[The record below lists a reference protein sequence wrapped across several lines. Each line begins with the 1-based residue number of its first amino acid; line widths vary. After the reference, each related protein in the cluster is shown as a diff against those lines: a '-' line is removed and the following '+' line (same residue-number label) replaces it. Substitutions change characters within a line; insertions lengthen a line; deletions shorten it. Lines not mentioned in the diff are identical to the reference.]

1 MALGN
6 SQHGRKLNDFSD
18 LRGTT
23 HYEAGP
29 VEINVARHSG
39 YCWGVQRAYDVVLAE
54 AKQSKGKNEPIVT
67 FGPLIHNPQTIDEL
81 RHTHGVDYVDNP
93 EQVVN
98 GKVVVRTHGIPLNDY
113 EKFKEKGINVI
124 DATCPYVKVT
134 QNYAALLH
142 KQKYHVVIVGDY
154 KHPEVISILSFARG
168 EGTVVK
174 TVEDVEKIPKHLR
187 RLGVV
192 VQSTMILEHVSH
204 VIAAVLARA
213 QEVRVFNTIC
223 YVTSERQGDAEEIAR
238 SNDFVVVVGGKASS
252 NTKKLA
258 VVAETYGARTQLIE
272 GPEEL
277 DFSKFGD
284 ARRIGVLAGASTPNW
299 LIDQVVESIERHYNA
314 ASVV

>member
-1 MALGN
+1 MAQGN
-6 SQHGRKLNDFSD
+6 SAHARKISDFSD
-18 LRGTT
+18 LREKTR
-23 HYEAGP
+23 YQAGG
-29 VEINVARHSG
+29 VEISVARHSG
-39 YCWGVQRAYDVVLAE
+39 YCWGVQRAYDVTLAE
-54 AKQSKGKNEPIVT
+54 AKRAKETGESIVT

-81 RHTHGVDYVDNP
+81 KHKHGVDYVESTD
-93 EQVVN
+93 EVTD
-98 GKVVVRTHGIPLNDY
+98 GKVIVRTHGIPLNSY
-113 EKFKEKGINVI
+113 EEFKKKGINVI

-174 TVEDVEKIPKHLR
+174 TVADVDKIPKHLM

-192 VQSTMILEHVSH
+192 VQSTMILEHVNH
-204 VIAAVLARA
+204 VIAALLARA

-223 YVTSERQGDAEEIAR
+223 YVTSERQGDAEEIA
-238 SNDFVVVVGGKASS
+238 SKNDVVVVIGGKASS

-258 VVAETYGARTQLIE
+258 VVAESFGARTQLIE

-277 DFSKFGD
+277 DLNALGD
-284 ARRIGVLAGASTPNW
+284 AKRIGVLAGASTPNW
-299 LIDQVVESIERHYNA
+299 LIDQVVGLIEKHCNA
-314 ASVV
+314 AGVA